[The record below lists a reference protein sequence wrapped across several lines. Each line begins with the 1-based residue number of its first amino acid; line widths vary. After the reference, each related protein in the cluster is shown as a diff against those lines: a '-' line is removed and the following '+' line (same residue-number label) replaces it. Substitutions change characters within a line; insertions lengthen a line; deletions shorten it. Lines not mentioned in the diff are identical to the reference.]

1 MPELADRLMAVRSK
15 GNLNFSDLRLW
26 FDRPYPTVR
35 SWTVGYCQPVA
46 GQPMNTVLKRLEVLE
61 TLVQYPPFPIPEKLD
76 PPEHHAWFRRF
87 VDAYN
92 HTVSGSDSA
101 ERRA

>member
-1 MPELADRLMAVRSK
+1 
-15 GNLNFSDLRLW
+15 
-26 FDRPYPTVR
+26 
-35 SWTVGYCQPVA
+35 
-46 GQPMNTVLKRLEVLE
+46 MNTVLKRLEVLE